1 MQADNMLTNRKF
13 GFCWQGRLDHEGHR
27 SSLVWERM
35 PSRPRPGDRFRS
47 RWECGC
53 ESRGPVAARVRG
65 AELPA
70 TDPRL
75 TADSPPSFA
84 CYRRHRQR
92 RQSTALTK
100 KKRRDFLQALADGM
114 SVTSAAAYA
123 GLSRR
128 YMYEIKDMDP
138 EFAAAWDDPIEQAT
152 DRQEDAIRRRAIEG
166 ETEPVW
172 YRGEIVGHVQKTS
185 DLLKMFL
192 MKARRPE
199 YRDSAELEINV
210 GDRLNELADAVAG
223 KMRQLRTLGDAL
235 LANSQRVS
243 ASYRKPHFG
252 ELRFG

>member
-53 ESRGPVAARVRG
+53 ESRAPVAARVRG
-65 AELPA
+65 AELPP
-70 TDPRL
+70 TDPRM

-128 YMYEIKDMDP
+128 YMYEIKDMVLSS
-138 EFAAAWDDPIEQAT
+138 Q
-152 DRQEDAIRRRAIEG
+152 Q
-166 ETEPVW
+166 
-172 YRGEIVGHVQKTS
+172 RGMIQSNRPLIGR
-185 DLLKMFL
+185 KMQSAVERL
-192 MKARRPE
+192 KARLSRSGIGAKLSAMYRRP
-199 YRDSAELEINV
+199 RIS
-210 GDRLNELADAVAG
+210 
-223 KMRQLRTLGDAL
+223 
-235 LANSQRVS
+235 
-243 ASYRKPHFG
+243 
-252 ELRFG
+252 